1 MLSWKQM
8 GKLEGVQIMPW
19 NEIIELVGS
28 SLIRENS
35 WAPRVWWQ
43 KGGDHSEVQKTE
55 ASASV
60 YPESP
65 NSRTPLLEH
74 RPSSNAAS
82 RVWSEISSISKP
94 PTFFPSCF
102 WNLWG

>member
-35 WAPRVWWQ
+35 
-43 KGGDHSEVQKTE
+43 
-55 ASASV
+55 
-60 YPESP
+60 
-65 NSRTPLLEH
+65 
-74 RPSSNAAS
+74 
-82 RVWSEISSISKP
+82 
-94 PTFFPSCF
+94 
-102 WNLWG
+102 